1 MAAGVLAREGL
12 PEHGELRAY
21 RLTDRPEL
29 LLEVLREADGRAW
42 QLRVPVGGR
51 EALTRLVREAGP
63 ALRTPER
70 LAFDAEGMALLGE
83 VALGPDDGLAAVAL
97 AQGPERAFALWRRE
111 RLRTGWSWTID
122 LVLVP
127 IEHGPHL
134 CSFVQ
139 GALAAAEPPSMQ
151 RRRLQ

>member
-12 PEHGELRAY
+12 PKHGELRAY

-83 VALGPDDGLAAVAL
+83 VALGPDDGLAAV
-97 AQGPERAFALWRRE
+97 ERAFALWRRE

-127 IEHGPHL
+127 MEHGPHL

-139 GALAAAEPPSMQ
+139 GALAAAETPPTH
-151 RRRLQ
+151 RPLQ